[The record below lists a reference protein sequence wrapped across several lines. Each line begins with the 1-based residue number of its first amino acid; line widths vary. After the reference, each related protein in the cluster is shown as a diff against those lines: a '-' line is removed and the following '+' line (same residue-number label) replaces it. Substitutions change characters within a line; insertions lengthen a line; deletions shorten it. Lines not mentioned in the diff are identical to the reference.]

1 MGPATRAG
9 CEALCI
15 KGNMPCTG
23 CFGPTSRVKDQGAK
37 FLSAITS
44 MIDSNDEAKIARIVE
59 RIPDPVG
66 TFYRYSLPASLLR
79 RKKMESK

>member
-15 KGNMPCTG
+15 QGNMPCSG

-37 FLSAITS
+37 MLSSLCSNISAKDEEG
-44 MIDSNDEAKIARIVE
+44 IDAVLDG
-59 RIPDPVG
+59 IPDPVG
-66 TFYRYSLPASLLR
+66 TFYRYGLASSLLR
-79 RKKMESK
+79 KKIPEDV